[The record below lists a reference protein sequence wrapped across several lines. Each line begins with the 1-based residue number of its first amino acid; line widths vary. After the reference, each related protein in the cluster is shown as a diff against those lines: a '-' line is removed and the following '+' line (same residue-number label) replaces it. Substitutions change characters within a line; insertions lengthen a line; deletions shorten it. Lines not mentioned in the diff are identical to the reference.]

1 MFKYYRWF
9 ALALLIVLSGCGTP
23 SQSGSTTPAS
33 SATARLLL
41 SVTSDANENP
51 QSVDMAMKLAG
62 FALDEGRQVVMFF
75 NVKGV
80 TVPSSALADEFAYQE
95 NEPIKVQ
102 LAALIQRGVDVHV
115 CPICM
120 KALNVVES
128 DLMEGAKVTTR
139 PSLFANIGADTAV
152 FTY

>member
-1 MFKYYRWF
+1 MLKRRTCF
-9 ALALLIVLSGCGTP
+9 AIVSLILVLGCDKTSQPVATP
-23 SQSGSTTPAS
+23 PAS
-33 SATARLLL
+33 NEAAIVLL

-62 FALDEGRQVVMFF
+62 FSLDEGRKVVMFF

-80 TVPSSALADEFAYQE
+80 TIPVDKFPDDFAFQA
-95 NEPIKVQ
+95 NDPIKKQ
-102 LAALIQRGVDVHV
+102 LMELIKRGVDVHV

-120 KALNVVES
+120 KALGVEGS
-128 DLMEGAKVTTR
+128 DVLEGAKVTTR
-139 PSLFANIGADTAV
+139 PSLFANIGASTAV

>member
-1 MFKYYRWF
+1 MIKYGNW
-9 ALALLIVLSGCGTP
+9 LAAASLILLFGCNGSQQFDATP
-23 SQSGSTTPAS
+23 TAS
-33 SATARLLL
+33 NDTAVVLL

-62 FALDEGRQVVMFF
+62 FSLDEGRKVVMFF

-80 TVPSSALADEFAYQE
+80 TLPVKNFPEDFAFQA
-95 NEPIKVQ
+95 NDPIKTQ
-102 LAALIQRGVDVHV
+102 LIDLIKRGADVHV

-120 KALNVVES
+120 KALGVEDS
-128 DLMEGAKVTTR
+128 DVLEGAKVTTR
-139 PSLFANIGADTAV
+139 PSLFENIGSNTAV